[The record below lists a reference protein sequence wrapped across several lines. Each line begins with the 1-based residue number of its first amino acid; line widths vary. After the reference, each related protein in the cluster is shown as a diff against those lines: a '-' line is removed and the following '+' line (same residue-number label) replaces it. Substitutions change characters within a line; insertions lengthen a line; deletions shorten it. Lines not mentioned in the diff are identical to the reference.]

1 MRVPIAA
8 TRDVASMDVARPG
21 GGRRGDA
28 EVLAY
33 DCGMVV
39 KRDIAVEA
47 QRDLAA
53 RRAAVAENRAR
64 GVSENLRD
72 ALKLVRT
79 GEQLHASVRRG

>member
-1 MRVPIAA
+1 
-8 TRDVASMDVARPG
+8 MDVARAG
-21 GGRRGDA
+21 GGMRGDA
-28 EVLAY
+28 WVQAY

-64 GVSENLRD
+64 GVSQNLRE
-72 ALKLVRT
+72 ALRLVRT
-79 GEQLHASVRRG
+79 GEQLHASVRPG

>member
-1 MRVPIAA
+1 
-8 TRDVASMDVARPG
+8 
-21 GGRRGDA
+21 
-28 EVLAY
+28 
-33 DCGMVV
+33 MVV

-64 GVSENLRD
+64 GVSENLRE